1 MIEKIK
7 ELVKG
12 KCIEDIVIC
21 GFVDIENGVAEFC
34 NQLYCVFIEVD
45 GRYIKLEA
53 VDQNPRL
60 QVSITDKL
68 DYSDELDEDMFRAYY
83 HANELIL
90 CSNSE
95 YGNDIKRISFYIYN
109 EITCECDAIEFE
121 VGNGQVIF
129 FDPSYYYG
137 FNIGGE
143 FQKKVWQNEYAD
155 SIAAN
160 ECNNIVLNF

>member
-1 MIEKIK
+1 MIKRIN

-12 KCIEDIVIC
+12 KYIEDIVIC

-53 VDQNPRL
+53 DGQNPRL
-60 QVSITDKL
+60 KVSITDKL
-68 DYSDELDEDMFRAYY
+68 DYSDELDEDVFRAYY

-90 CSNSE
+90 CTNSE
-95 YGNDIKRISFYIYN
+95 CGNYIKRISFYNYN
-109 EITCECDAIEFE
+109 ELTCECDAIEFE
-121 VGNGQVIF
+121 VSNGQVIF

-137 FNIGGE
+137 INIGGE
-143 FQKKVWQNEYAD
+143 CQKKIWMDEYVD
-155 SIAAN
+155 KIA
-160 ECNNIVLNF
+160 EIISF